1 MTEDLSELD
10 DYLGRLFPL
19 CRSITGEY
27 NRETLRILKEIIP
40 LKILEIP
47 TGTVVYDWTIP
58 EEWWIR
64 DAWIADANGHKIVN
78 FQENNLHLV
87 SYSIPI
93 NSNMKWQDLKPHI
106 HNILR
111 YLLPFHTAQ
120 AIIKET
126 GVFVSPM
133 HNIEN

>member
-40 LKILEIP
+40 LKIFEIP

-58 EEWWIR
+58 QEWWIK

-87 SYSIPI
+87 SYSIP
-93 NSNMKWQDLKPHI
+93 
-106 HNILR
+106 
-111 YLLPFHTAQ
+111 
-120 AIIKET
+120 
-126 GVFVSPM
+126 
-133 HNIEN
+133 